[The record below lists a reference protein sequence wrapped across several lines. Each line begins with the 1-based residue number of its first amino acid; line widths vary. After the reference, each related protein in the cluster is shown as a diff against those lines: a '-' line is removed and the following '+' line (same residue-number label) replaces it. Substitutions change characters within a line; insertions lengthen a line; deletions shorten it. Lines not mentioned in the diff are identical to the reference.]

1 MSIGTLTPAPRKEG
15 YFHHFWPISALS
27 GLDDHFQKKWKS
39 LGPSW
44 TRAKLRRRGIPVM
57 KLIRY
62 ADDFIILVHGS
73 VEHVEALWHEVA
85 EVSQPMGFAYR

>member
-1 MSIGTLTPAPRKEG
+1 ME
-15 YFHHFWPISALS
+15 
-27 GLDDHFQKKWKS
+27 S

-62 ADDFIILVHGS
+62 ADDFVVLVHGS
-73 VEHVEALWHEVA
+73 VEDVEALWHEVA
-85 EVSQPMGFAYR
+85 EVRADGFAPIGGENESDSH